1 MKIRYYFFLVLLMVG
16 INSPAY
22 ALSNKQWAN
31 ISDVGAY
38 SLLGT
43 SLLWPVIDSDWRGLR
58 DAGLSLGTST
68 AITQFGKAVIH
79 KQRPDNSDDKSFPS
93 GHSSMAFA
101 AATTL
106 YLRNGWEFGV
116 PAYAIATLTAGARVG
131 AKKHFWIDVIAGAAV
146 GTGSAW
152 LFTDPKNDKVR
163 LLPWVEH
170 KGGGVALAM
179 RW

>member
-1 MKIRYYFFLVLLMVG
+1 MKIRHYIFVLLFTAG
-16 INSPAY
+16 LNTPSF

-38 SLLGT
+38 SLVGT
-43 SLLWPVIDSDWRGLR
+43 SLLWPVVESDWRGLR
-58 DAGLSLGTST
+58 EASLSVGTAT
-68 AITQFGKAVIH
+68 AITQLGKALIH
-79 KQRPDNSDDKSFPS
+79 KQRPDNSDNKSFPS
-93 GHSSMAFA
+93 GHTSFAFA
-101 AATTL
+101 SATNL
-106 YLRNGWEFGV
+106 YLRNGWEVGV
-116 PAYAIATLTAGARVG
+116 PAYAIAALTGGARVG

-152 LFTDPKNDKVR
+152 LFTDAKNDNVR

-170 KGGGVALAM
+170 KGGGVLIAM

>member
-1 MKIRYYFFLVLLMVG
+1 MKIRHYILVLLFAAG
-16 INSPAY
+16 FNTPSF

-38 SLLGT
+38 SLVGT
-43 SLLWPVIDSDWRGLR
+43 SLLWPVVESDWRGLR
-58 DAGLSLGTST
+58 EASLSVGTAT
-68 AITQFGKAVIH
+68 AITQLGKALIH
-79 KQRPDNSDDKSFPS
+79 KQRPDNSDNKSFPS
-93 GHSSMAFA
+93 GHTSFAFA
-101 AATTL
+101 SATNL
-106 YLRNGWEFGV
+106 YLRNGWEVGV
-116 PAYAIATLTAGARVG
+116 PAYAIAALTGGARVG

-152 LFTDPKNDKVR
+152 LFTDAKNDNVR

-170 KGGGVALAM
+170 KGGGVLIAM